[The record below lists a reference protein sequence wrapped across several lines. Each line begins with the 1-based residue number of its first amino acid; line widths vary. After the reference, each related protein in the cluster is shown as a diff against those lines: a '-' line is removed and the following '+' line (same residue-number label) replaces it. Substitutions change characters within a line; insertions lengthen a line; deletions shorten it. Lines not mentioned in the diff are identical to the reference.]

1 MHCNFNHIYII
12 YEAQI
17 SINRSM
23 AYFRIFDLEESMYF
37 KLLNCTKYTSQTCTN
52 EKRSDYAF
60 HDFISLFWPLWF
72 TTGSTFHSLY
82 FWSLNIRTLRWLRWL
97 WRPEVGVLCSEVS
110 AELWLGS
117 GVTGLLHVT
126 EPEVHW
132 RGFSC
137 PRAAGPN
144 ENYLRTNKS

>member
-12 YEAQI
+12 YEVQI

-52 EKRSDYAF
+52 EKRSDCTF
-60 HDFISLFWPLWF
+60 HDFISLFWFWPLWF

-110 AELWLGS
+110 AELWLRLRCDGS
-117 GVTGLLHVT
+117 PPCDGAGGSLTGLLLST
-126 EPEVHW
+126 SGGAKWKLPQ
-132 RGFSC
+132 
-137 PRAAGPN
+137 N
-144 ENYLRTNKS
+144 